1 LNELLDAAAALLHKR
16 SRRRY
21 VCYVRSVTNRKKRQ
35 YRVRNW
41 RDYNAALVRRGSLT
55 LWVEQ
60 SAVNKWRE
68 TAAPV
73 RRGRRRFYSDLAVTC
88 ALTLREVYHLPLRS
102 TQGLVRSVLRL
113 LGSDLPA
120 PHYSTLSRRAA
131 SLDVSLARRGAGPLH
146 LAVDST
152 GIKLYGEGE
161 WQVRL
166 HGADKRR
173 TWRKL
178 HHHRTHE
185 ALACSMSE
193 QYVLDRRAPP
203 GLLREVGGE
212 VAEVLGDGAYD
223 SRDCLAA
230 IHARGARA
238 VIPPQKRARVRGSP
252 ESADRDA
259 AVRRAR
265 EAGLDVWKRE
275 AGYHRRSLVETAMM
289 RLKTIF
295 SDRLKAREW
304 KRQVTELRVRCA
316 ALNRVTSL
324 GMPESYAV

>member
-1 LNELLDAAAALLHKR
+1 M
-16 SRRRY
+16 
-21 VCYVRSVTNRKKRQ
+21 TNKKKRQ
-35 YRVRNW
+35 YRIRNW
-41 RDYNAALVRRGSLT
+41 RDYNSALIRRGSLT

-60 SAVNKWRE
+60 SAVGKWRD

-73 RRGRRRFYSDLAVTC
+73 GRGRHRRYSDLAITC

-113 LGSDLPA
+113 LGADLPA

-131 SLDVSLARRGAGPLH
+131 TLDVKLARPAREPLH

-152 GIKLYGEGE
+152 GVKLYGEGE
-161 WQVRL
+161 WKVRL

-178 HHHRTHE
+178 HLLLDHRTQE
-185 ALACSMSE
+185 AVGCAISE
-193 QYVLDRRAPP
+193 QYVLDRKELP
-203 GLLREVGGE
+203 GLLGEVEGE

-223 SRDCLAA
+223 FQDCYRA

-238 VIPPQKRARVRGSP
+238 VIPPQVRARVRSGA
-252 ESADRDA
+252 EFRDRNA
-259 AVRRAR
+259 AVLRAR
-265 EAGLDVWKRE
+265 EVGRDEWKKE
-275 AGYHRRSLVETAMM
+275 AGYHRRSLAETAMM

-295 SDRLKAREW
+295 SDKLKAREW
-304 KRQVTELRVRCA
+304 RRQETELRVRCA
-316 ALNRVTSL
+316 ALNRMTSL
-324 GMPESYAV
+324 GMPQSYAV